1 MVTLSQSS
9 KSSLMQPVTRTGTS
23 SSGNTMFFQCFIV
36 SVIKVVSRQ
45 GRTILRFCFES
56 FKRSR
61 TNVREESP
69 GCEMGTNSSQSWRE
83 KGRSQSGYEKM
94 KLFIVQP
101 ILQRVFLHPTL
112 LLLLLHLNRTYHY
125 LLLYPRYCHHTDL
138 LI

>member
-1 MVTLSQSS
+1 
-9 KSSLMQPVTRTGTS
+9 
-23 SSGNTMFFQCFIV
+23 MFFQCFIV

-83 KGRSQSGYEKM
+83 KGRSQSGYEKIE
-94 KLFIVQP
+94 LVSPLSININDSPSSFYNSYSDTIQGVTTFI
-101 ILQRVFLHPTL
+101 
-112 LLLLLHLNRTYHY
+112 
-125 LLLYPRYCHHTDL
+125 TDD
-138 LI
+138 IIII